1 MSYNGW
7 TNRETWL
14 VKVWFNP
21 ETKSDIDFARESIEQ
36 DVNNLPDYL
45 KDFINVESIDWV
57 QLYEHVQDEQD
68 DEIDD

>member
-1 MSYNGW
+1 MEYNGW

-14 VKVWFNP
+14 VNVWFNP
-21 ETKSDIDFARESIEQ
+21 EKKSDIDFARESIEQ

-45 KDFINVESIDWV
+45 KDFIDINSIDWR
-57 QLYEHVQDEQD
+57 QLYDHVQNDDD

>member
-1 MSYNGW
+1 MSHNGW

-14 VKVWFNP
+14 VNVWFSP

-36 DVNNLPDYL
+36 DINNLPDYL
-45 KDFINVESIDWV
+45 KDFIDVNSIDWV